1 MEKNFL
7 KPRLLSSFLSSC
19 ITGIIS
25 KSKFIS
31 SLSQKV
37 EYQILW
43 GSLHFR
49 EKKFEK
55 WPISYWVNEV
65 ILNYWI
71 FLSQKHKPMNSIQST
86 CGCCYRLNTH
96 FYRWFFT
103 TFCNVD
109 NIFKE
114 MQQINWPSIIR
125 IVWNERPKIT

>member
-25 KSKFIS
+25 KSRFIS

-71 FLSQKHKPMNSIQST
+71 FLSQEHKPMNNWKST

-96 FYRWFFT
+96 FYNVNTQCEYTMWIHISTDVFSQLFAMLIILWKK
-103 TFCNVD
+103 CN
-109 NIFKE
+109 K
-114 MQQINWPSIIR
+114 
-125 IVWNERPKIT
+125 